1 MVNLGILISS
11 EPQLTNWIGILV
23 DKLYQQIGN
32 FGWTVVIFTLILKV
46 IVSPF
51 DFWQKA
57 STRKNNRA
65 MKLMK
70 PELDRINESYAGNP
84 QVLQK
89 KQMELYKQYGY
100 SMWGACLPS
109 LLTLVIFLVVFSG
122 FNACVKYE
130 NQMMVYQLT
139 QTYKQEVVE
148 AGKLDVVSTGDAEAD
163 AAKIAATNA
172 EIDATMLRAYE
183 ELKTNPDGSNRWKWL
198 WVENVFMP
206 DNWADV
212 VPDISTYAG
221 TGMGKLNASLT
232 DVNFPYSSQYG
243 NAYDALLKPAMRE
256 YNKVDR
262 GSSFKTFWDVK
273 HWNGYLILP
282 ILSLAL
288 SIFSMRLTK
297 GTQPETP
304 TRYDAEGKPIPGS
317 NANSMKYMMWLMP
330 IMIGVFSL
338 FYSAAFCIYMFTNSF
353 MTVGINLVY
362 NAVTKHKDKAEGNA

>member
-1 MVNLGILISS
+1 MVDLNLLFLDA
-11 EPQLTNWIGILV
+11 PVLTNWIGKLV
-23 DKLYQQIGN
+23 HLLYDQIGN

-51 DFWQKA
+51 DLWQKSA
-57 STRKNNRA
+57 TRKNNRA

-70 PELDRINESYAGNP
+70 PELDRINEAYAGNQ

-109 LLTLVIFLVVFSG
+109 IITLVIFLVVFSG

-130 NQMMVYQLT
+130 NQLMVYNLT
-139 QTYKQEVVE
+139 QTYKQEIVE
-148 AGKLDVVSTGDAEAD
+148 TGLLDTGTQEQMDG
-163 AAKIAATNA
+163 I
-172 EIDATMLRAYE
+172 MLDAYE
-183 ELKTNPDGSNRWKWL
+183 KLKTNEDGTQKWKWL
-198 WVENVFMP
+198 WIENVFMP
-206 DNWADV
+206 DTWADV

-221 TGMGKLNASLT
+221 SGMGKLNAGLT
-232 DVNFPYSSQYG
+232 DVNFPYNSAYG
-243 NAYDALLKPAMRE
+243 NAYDAVLKPAMRQ
-256 YNKVDR
+256 YNKVDK
-262 GSSFKTFWDVK
+262 GSTIKTFFDMK

-288 SIFSMRLTK
+288 SIVSTRLTR
-297 GTQPETP
+297 GSQPETP
-304 TRYDAEGKPIPGS
+304 TQYDANGKPIAGGA
-317 NANSMKYMMWLMP
+317 ANSMKYMMWIMP

-353 MTVGINLVY
+353 ITVGINLIY
-362 NAVTKHKDKAEGNA
+362 NAVTKRKDRAEGIA